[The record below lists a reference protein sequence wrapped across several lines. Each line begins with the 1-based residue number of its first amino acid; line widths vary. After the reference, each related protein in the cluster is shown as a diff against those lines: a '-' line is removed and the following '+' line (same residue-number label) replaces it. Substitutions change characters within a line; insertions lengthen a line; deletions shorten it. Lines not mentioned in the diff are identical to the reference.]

1 MKYGT
6 ERQFSYLFSVNEI
19 FYSIQGESLYAGR
32 PCVFV
37 RLAGCNLRCT
47 YCDTRYAYFEGRS
60 MDIEEIVAAV
70 KSYDFPLVEITGGEP
85 LMQAETPALVQRL
98 IDDGLEVMMETNGT
112 LPIDRVPQQC
122 VKIVDIKCPG
132 SGESEKTD
140 FENIGRLGKKDQVK
154 FVICDRKDYEFARD
168 IIKRYWLEG
177 RKNPVLISPV
187 PEMMDPATAAAWIL
201 EDRLNVRLHLQ
212 MHKILWPHIN
222 KGV

>member
-1 MKYGT
+1 MKPGT
-6 ERQFSYLFSVNEI
+6 ERQLYRFSVNEI

-60 MDIEEIVAAV
+60 MDIEEIAAAV

-85 LMQAETPALVQRL
+85 LMQAETPALVKRL
-98 IDDGLEVMMETNGT
+98 IDAGLEVIMETNGT
-112 LPIDRVPQQC
+112 LPIDRVPKQC

-168 IIKRYWLEG
+168 IIKRYWSQG

-187 PEMMDPATAAAWIL
+187 SEMMDPATAAAWIL
-201 EDRLNVRLHLQ
+201 EDRLDVRLHLQ